1 MKNMKK
7 HIKSGLFLMAVA
19 LAGIWGCEKE
29 SFDDYAQ
36 TDLLFPQPSI
46 TRLEPSTAEVG
57 SEVRIVGANLD
68 KTLRVIVGSNS
79 REAQIVSRSAGE
91 VVFKVPRTASSGR
104 VRLETAFKKFAELAP
119 LTITYPK
126 TLVTDCP
133 DKIERTQAFKLKGQN
148 IDLLTAVY
156 IGDNKVKVD
165 GASGTTSEISIATTG
180 LTLPDEVTLRFEAL
194 GGVEPGSCGPIAVED
209 YDPTTKFDPVA
220 PVVLLDFETGEN
232 PFVGLDIIPVNSVSS
247 DSPLGRGTRY
257 LHIETADVPDPWGT
271 NIGNIYMNSVTLSGF
286 HKPHLTFM
294 VNTNGRQG
302 YFQLHVGFDGKK
314 GGGHFTGAS
323 SSNPNDNYTFQTNGW
338 EWRSIDL
345 AAFPWED
352 WWGTGKPEFSGNG
365 TLDFVEFFLK
375 QGNGADPFE
384 LNIDQVMITDGPF
397 KPVSTLFT
405 FENGVADFQSNTG
418 AVTGFN
424 QSTGTGTAMGD
435 KYYTV
440 QKQAVGNWDWTGAIE
455 GAGPFDM
462 SQIECPFLN
471 IWVNTG
477 TKKGYFQVE
486 TNQNGTKW
494 GIGQTAPDYYFQTN
508 GTWQLVSIDL
518 KKAGWGNWGGSGT
531 EIDWSGALDYI
542 KIGFTTGNVG
552 GANLED
558 YELSVDDIIISDG
571 PLF

>member
-7 HIKSGLFLMAVA
+7 HIKSGLFLLSVA
-19 LAGIWGCEKE
+19 LTGIWGCEKE
-29 SFDDYAQ
+29 TFDDYAQ

-57 SEVRIVGANLD
+57 AEVRIAGTNLD
-68 KTLRVIVGSNS
+68 KTLRVIVGANS

-91 VVFKVPRTASSGR
+91 VIFKVPRTASSGR

-126 TLVTDCP
+126 TRVTDCP
-133 DKIERTQAFKLKGQN
+133 ELIERTQAFKLKGDN
-148 IDLLTAVY
+148 MDLLTAVY
-156 IGDNKVKVD
+156 IGDTRVKVD

-194 GGVEPGSCGPIAVED
+194 GGVEPGSCGPIPVED

-220 PVVLLDFETGEN
+220 PLVLLDFENGDN
-232 PFVGLDIIPVNSVSS
+232 PFVGLDVIPVNSVAAS
-247 DSPLGRGTRY
+247 SPLGRGSRY
-257 LHIETADVPDPWGT
+257 LHIEVADVPDPWGT
-271 NIGNIYMNSVTLSGF
+271 NIGNIYMNGATLSGF

-294 VNTNGRQG
+294 VNTNGHQG
-302 YFQLHVGFDGKK
+302 YFQLHAGFDGKK

-397 KPVSTLFT
+397 KPVNTLFT

-435 KYYTV
+435 KYYSV

-455 GAGPFDM
+455 GVGPFDM

-508 GTWQLVSIDL
+508 GAWQLVSIDL

>member
-7 HIKSGLFLMAVA
+7 HIKSGLFLLSVA
-19 LAGIWGCEKE
+19 LTGIWGCEKE
-29 SFDDYAQ
+29 TFDDYAQ

-57 SEVRIVGANLD
+57 AEVRIAGTNLD
-68 KTLRVIVGSNS
+68 KTLRVIVGANS

-91 VVFKVPRTASSGR
+91 VIFKVPRTASSGR

-126 TLVTDCP
+126 TRVTDCP
-133 DKIERTQAFKLKGQN
+133 DKIERTQAFKLKGDN
-148 IDLLTAVY
+148 MDLLTAVY
-156 IGDNKVKVD
+156 IGDTRVKVD

-194 GGVEPGSCGPIAVED
+194 GGVEPGSCGPIPVED

-220 PVVLLDFETGEN
+220 PLVLLDFENGDN
-232 PFVGLDIIPVNSVSS
+232 PFVGLDVIPVNSVAAS
-247 DSPLGRGTRY
+247 SPLGRGSRY
-257 LHIETADVPDPWGT
+257 LHIEVAYVPDPWGT
-271 NIGNIYMNSVTLSGF
+271 NIGNIYMNGATLSGF

-294 VNTNGRQG
+294 VNTNGHQG
-302 YFQLHVGFDGKK
+302 YFQLHAGFDGKK

-397 KPVSTLFT
+397 KPVNTLFT

-435 KYYTV
+435 KYYSV

-455 GAGPFDM
+455 GVGPFDM

-508 GTWQLVSIDL
+508 GAWQLVSIDL

>member
-7 HIKSGLFLMAVA
+7 HIKSSLFLMAVA

-180 LTLPDEVTLRFEAL
+180 LMLPDEVTLRFEAL
-194 GGVEPGSCGPIAVED
+194 GGVEPGSCGPVPVED
-209 YDPTTKFDPVA
+209 YDPTTKFDSVA

-232 PFVGLDIIPVNSVSS
+232 PFVGLDIIPVNAVST

-302 YFQLHVGFDGKK
+302 YFQLHAGFNGKK
-314 GGGHFTGAS
+314 GGGHF
-323 SSNPNDNYTFQTNGW
+323 
-338 EWRSIDL
+338 
-345 AAFPWED
+345 
-352 WWGTGKPEFSGNG
+352 
-365 TLDFVEFFLK
+365 
-375 QGNGADPFE
+375 
-384 LNIDQVMITDGPF
+384 
-397 KPVSTLFT
+397 
-405 FENGVADFQSNTG
+405 TG

-424 QSTGTGTAMGD
+424 QSTGSGTAMGD

-508 GTWQLVSIDL
+508 GTWQLISIDL

>member
-7 HIKSGLFLMAVA
+7 HIKSGLFLLSVA
-19 LAGIWGCEKE
+19 LTGIWGCEKE
-29 SFDDYAQ
+29 TFDDYAQ

-57 SEVRIVGANLD
+57 AEVRIAGTNLD
-68 KTLRVIVGSNS
+68 KTLRVIVGANS

-91 VVFKVPRTASSGR
+91 VIFKVPRTASSGR

-126 TLVTDCP
+126 TRVTDCP
-133 DKIERTQAFKLKGQN
+133 DKIERTQAFKLKGDN
-148 IDLLTAVY
+148 MDLLTAVY
-156 IGDNKVKVD
+156 IGDTRVKVD

-194 GGVEPGSCGPIAVED
+194 GGVEPGSCGPIPVED

-220 PVVLLDFETGEN
+220 PLVLLDFENGDN
-232 PFVGLDIIPVNSVSS
+232 PFVGLDVIPVNSVAAS
-247 DSPLGRGTRY
+247 SPLGRGSRY
-257 LHIETADVPDPWGT
+257 LHIEVADVPDPWGT
-271 NIGNIYMNSVTLSGF
+271 NIGNIYMNGATLSGF

-294 VNTNGRQG
+294 VNTNGHQG
-302 YFQLHVGFDGKK
+302 YFQLHAGFDGKK

-397 KPVSTLFT
+397 KPVNTLFT

-435 KYYTV
+435 KYYSV

-455 GAGPFDM
+455 GVGPFDM

-508 GTWQLVSIDL
+508 GAWQLVSIDL

>member
-1 MKNMKK
+1 M
-7 HIKSGLFLMAVA
+7 
-19 LAGIWGCEKE
+19 
-29 SFDDYAQ
+29 
-36 TDLLFPQPSI
+36 
-46 TRLEPSTAEVG
+46 
-57 SEVRIVGANLD
+57 
-68 KTLRVIVGSNS
+68 
-79 REAQIVSRSAGE
+79 
-91 VVFKVPRTASSGR
+91 
-104 VRLETAFKKFAELAP
+104 
-119 LTITYPK
+119 
-126 TLVTDCP
+126 
-133 DKIERTQAFKLKGQN
+133 
-148 IDLLTAVY
+148 DLLTAVY
-156 IGDNKVKVD
+156 IGDTRVKVD

-194 GGVEPGSCGPIAVED
+194 GGVEPGSCGPIPVED

-220 PVVLLDFETGEN
+220 PLVLLDFENGDN
-232 PFVGLDIIPVNSVSS
+232 PFVGLDVIPVNSVAAS
-247 DSPLGRGTRY
+247 SPLGRGSRY
-257 LHIETADVPDPWGT
+257 LHIEVADVPDPWGT
-271 NIGNIYMNSVTLSGF
+271 NIGNIYMNGATLSGF

-294 VNTNGRQG
+294 VNTNGHQG
-302 YFQLHVGFDGKK
+302 YFQLHAGFDGKK

-397 KPVSTLFT
+397 KPVNTLFT

-435 KYYTV
+435 KYYSV

-455 GAGPFDM
+455 GVGPFDM

-508 GTWQLVSIDL
+508 GAWQLVSIDL